1 MKTTCFWTE
10 DHPRPAGLPIEEPPQ
25 STDVLVIGGGI
36 TGLTAALRLARSG
49 IETVVV
55 EAGAFGEGAS
65 AMNGGMAIYGL
76 KAAPQAVI
84 DRFGDALGR
93 ELWNASNT
101 AIDRI
106 EGIVAEHGISCD
118 FTRPGSAELGFT
130 RRDDRTLAAYA
141 HSTTK
146 DLGFPI
152 EYVPRERVR
161 EIVGSDRFSMALI
174 ESVSAGLHPAK
185 FTFGLAGAAARA
197 GAKLVE
203 HAEVTAV
210 EKEAGHLSA
219 TTSRGRI
226 RAGRLLV
233 ATNGYTGTLFPS
245 IRRGVV
251 PIGSYSIVTEPLPT
265 EVAEEILPGNRMVWT
280 ARRLLNYFRR
290 TPDNRILMGGRRN
303 LQTDLDPGA
312 SARELR
318 SRLVEF
324 FPQLAPFEVSY
335 VWGGKL
341 GVTFDLLPHI
351 GRSEA
356 VWYAMGYGGH
366 GVPLATYLGTEV
378 GMLMAGELD
387 RSPFAEIAHPTRWF
401 YRKSPWFLPLAAA
414 AYRTLDRFGR

>member
-1 MKTTCFWTE
+1 MKTTCFWT
-10 DHPRPAGLPIEEPPQ
+10 DDYPRPAGLPTEDLPD

-36 TGLTAALRLARSG
+36 TGLTAALQLARSG
-49 IETVVV
+49 IQTVVA
-55 EAGAFGEGAS
+55 EAQAFGEGAS

-76 KAAPQAVI
+76 KAAPHVVI
-84 DRFGDALGR
+84 SRCGDRLGK
-93 ELWNASNT
+93 ELWSASLE

-106 EGIVAEHGISCD
+106 EEIVAREAISCD

-130 RRDDRTLAAYA
+130 RRDDRVLAAYA
-141 HSTTK
+141 RSTTR

-152 EYVPRERVR
+152 NHVPRERVR
-161 EIVGSDRFSMALI
+161 EIVGSDRFSMALT
-174 ESVSAGLHPAK
+174 ENVSGGLHPAK
-185 FTFGLAGAAARA
+185 YTFGLAEAAARA
-197 GAKLVE
+197 GVTLVE
-203 HAEVTAV
+203 HAEATAV
-210 EKEAGHLSA
+210 EKQEGRVTV

-233 ATNGYTGTLFPS
+233 ATNGYTGNLFPS

-265 EVAEEILPGNRMVWT
+265 ELAKEILPGNRMVWT

-303 LQTDLDPGA
+303 LQTDLDPRE
-312 SARELR
+312 SARELT

-324 FPQLAPFEVSY
+324 FPQLTPFEVSH

-351 GRSEA
+351 GRFDT

-378 GMLMAGELD
+378 GMLMAGDLD

-401 YRKSPWFLPLAAA
+401 YRTSPWFLPLAAA

>member
-1 MKTTCFWTE
+1 VKTACFWTA
-10 DHPRPAGLPIEEPPQ
+10 DYPRPVSLPIEDLPAH
-25 STDVLVIGGGI
+25 TDVLVIGGGI

-49 IETVVV
+49 VETVVV
-55 EAGAFGEGAS
+55 EAQAFGEGAS

-76 KAAPQAVI
+76 KAAPQIVI
-84 DRFGDALGR
+84 DRFGDGLGR
-93 ELWNASNT
+93 ELWNASN
-101 AIDRI
+101 AAVDRI
-106 EGIVAEHGISCD
+106 EQIVEEEAISCD

-130 RRDDRTLAAYA
+130 RRDDRVLAAYA
-141 HSTTK
+141 RSTT

-152 EYVPRERVR
+152 EHVPRERIRGV
-161 EIVGSDRFSMALI
+161 VGSDRFSMALI
-174 ESVSAGLHPAK
+174 EKTSAGLHPAK
-185 FTFGLAGAAARA
+185 YTFGLAEAAARA
-197 GAKLVE
+197 GARLIE

-210 EKEAGHLSA
+210 EKQGGHFTA
-219 TTSRGRI
+219 TTPLGRI
-226 RAGRLLV
+226 QAGRILV

-265 EVAEEILPGNRMVWT
+265 ELAEEVLPGNRMVWT

-290 TPDNRILMGGRRN
+290 TPDNRILFGGRRN
-303 LQTDLDPGA
+303 LRTDLDPLG
-312 SARELR
+312 STRELK

-324 FPQLAPFEVSY
+324 FPQLAPYEVSH

-351 GRSEA
+351 GRSDDI
-356 VWYAMGYGGH
+356 WYAMGYGGH
-366 GVPLATYLGTEV
+366 GVPLATYLGNEV

-387 RSPFAEIAHPTRWF
+387 RSPFAEITHPTRWF
-401 YRKSPWFLPLAAA
+401 YRTSPWFLPLAAA